1 MPRRLTSF
9 PSPDTTM
16 DLKVPIT
23 ITDEVGDDVI
33 TSNALL
39 NLASG
44 EIVQVRY
51 IDHDADMQGYPWEL
65 KGYDFSSGTLSN
77 AGKDVE
83 FSVIVNRGLE
93 TYSVSADEL
102 AEIKLRAAGLFSGVQ
117 SPELAHKT
125 IAQSKAGRKRKS

>member
-1 MPRRLTSF
+1 
-9 PSPDTTM
+9 M
-16 DLKVPIT
+16 DLKVPII

-33 TSNALL
+33 KANALL

-51 IDHDADMQGYPWEL
+51 IDFDADMQGYPWEL
-65 KGYDFSSGTLSN
+65 EGYDFSSGTLSN

-83 FSVIVNRGLE
+83 FSVIINKGRE
-93 TYSVSADEL
+93 SYSVSADEL
-102 AEIKLRAAGLFSGVQ
+102 AEIKLRAAGLFSGVH

-125 IAQSKAGRKRKS
+125 IAESKAGRKKR